1 MFDDDEQE
9 SERTFSQTDLS
20 GGIDAD
26 FDDQAGLDF
35 ARQQYDE
42 SY

>member
-1 MFDDDEQE
+1 MFDDAEQE
-9 SERTFSQTDLS
+9 QTFSQTDLS

-35 ARQQYDE
+35 ARQNDDE

>member
-1 MFDDDEQE
+1 MFDDDEPQ
-9 SERTFSQTDLS
+9 TFSQTDLS

-26 FDDQAGLDF
+26 FDDHAGLDF
-35 ARQQYDE
+35 ARHSEDE